1 MKALCWYG
9 KEDVRVETVAD
20 PVIEDPHDIIVKIT
34 ATAICG
40 SDLHL
45 YNGLM
50 PTMEKALKPQRR
62 IRLSR
67 AEERRLAV

>member
-1 MKALCWYG
+1 MKALCWHA

-20 PVIEDPHDIIVKIT
+20 PAIRDPEDIIVKIT

-50 PTMEKALKPQRR
+50 PDDGNRQRS
-62 IRLSR
+62 RL
-67 AEERRLAV
+67 